1 MNSLTNVPSIETLV
15 LEGFQ
20 KTKDGT
26 FETVK
31 MKIISFEL
39 GKFSKKLMRVIIRNL
54 QIESLWKSFTAF
66 EIKFQR
72 DLNEKRKIFDIIL
85 GIAPKSLSVKNS
97 NLSRISLIFEQN
109 EMLPVTKLVCFP
121 FMLNTEIS
129 LPSRR
134 NLFLIWTQQR
144 FVNDSNQNL
153 DHINKI
159 R

>member
-54 QIESLWKSFTAF
+54 QIESL
-66 EIKFQR
+66 
-72 DLNEKRKIFDIIL
+72 
-85 GIAPKSLSVKNS
+85 
-97 NLSRISLIFEQN
+97 
-109 EMLPVTKLVCFP
+109 
-121 FMLNTEIS
+121 
-129 LPSRR
+129 
-134 NLFLIWTQQR
+134 
-144 FVNDSNQNL
+144 
-153 DHINKI
+153 
-159 R
+159 